1 MGWAFVSHP
10 APYPDGRAL
19 SRVWGMLDVLASSP
33 LLTMFLVVGFGAV
46 LGAVRFGP
54 LRFGA
59 AGALFVGLALG
70 ALDPRFGEGLVLVQS
85 LGLALFVYTVGL
97 AAGTSFFRDLRTQ
110 GRMIG
115 IAVVVLLAAAGVGLG
130 LGRILGLDVALQ
142 AGSYAGALTSTPALA
157 AATTAA
163 GNNEP
168 AVGYSLG
175 YPVGVVITIVVISL
189 TVHRRW
195 PSPRD
200 PAAGDPITA
209 TTVEVEHATMMREI
223 PGWGEQSVR
232 FSYLCRNER
241 QRVVV
246 PGEELLPGDRVVV
259 VGQPGAIDAAE
270 QHLGHRID
278 AHLADD
284 RSIVGFRRFLVS
296 NREVAG
302 RTIRELNVPDRFGG
316 VITRVMR
323 ADSELLATD
332 ELVLELGDRVLAVV
346 PRDQMEAVS
355 EYFGDSVRKVSEID
369 ALSIGVG
376 MALGL
381 LLGLVTVPLPG
392 GNSFA
397 LGTAAGPLLV
407 GLLLGRLERTGPI
420 VWGLPHAANLTIRQL
435 GLLLFLAAVG
445 LSSGQ
450 AFASEAFSM
459 TGLRIIAL
467 SLAIAVVTAALFLT
481 ATRLA
486 GFSAQRSSGA
496 LAGLVGQPAILA
508 YATSQSTDPRIDA
521 GYAPLF
527 ALGMITKIVLVTVL
541 AA

>member
-1 MGWAFVSHP
+1 
-10 APYPDGRAL
+10 
-19 SRVWGMLDVLASSP
+19 MLDVLASSP
-33 LLTMFLVVGFGAV
+33 LLTIFLVVAFGAV
-46 LGAVRFGP
+46 IGAIRFGP
-54 LRFGA
+54 LSFGA

-70 ALDPRFGEGLVLVQS
+70 ALDPRLGEGLGLVQT

-110 GRMIG
+110 GTMMG
-115 IAVVVLLAAAGVGLG
+115 LAVVVLLLAAGASLAVGSALG
-130 LGRILGLDVALQ
+130 IDVALQ
-142 AGSYAGALTSTPALA
+142 AGAFAGALTSTPALA
-157 AATTAA
+157 AATAATGSTA
-163 GNNEP
+163 P

-175 YPVGVVITIVVISL
+175 YPVGVIITIIVISL

-195 PSPRD
+195 PSRKD

-209 TTVEVEHATMMREI
+209 TTVEVERAAMMREI
-223 PGWGEQSVR
+223 PGWGEQNLR
-232 FSYLCRNER
+232 FSYLCRDNR

-259 VGQPGAIDAAE
+259 VGQPAAIDAAE

-296 NREVAG
+296 DRDVAG
-302 RTIRELNVPDRFGG
+302 RTIRELNIPDRFGG
-316 VITRVMR
+316 VITRVIR
-323 ADSELLATD
+323 ADAELLATD
-332 ELVLELGDRVLAVV
+332 DLVLELGDRVLAVV
-346 PRDQMEAVS
+346 PRDQMDAVAD
-355 EYFGDSVRKVSEID
+355 YFGDSVRKVSEFD

-392 GNSFA
+392 GNAFS
-397 LGTAAGPLLV
+397 LGAAAGPLIV
-407 GLLLGRLERTGPI
+407 GLLLGRLERSGPI

-450 AFASEAFSM
+450 AFASQAFSM
-459 TGLRIIAL
+459 TGLRIIGL
-467 SLAIAVVTAALFLT
+467 SLAIVVVTAALFLL
-481 ATRLA
+481 AARLL
-486 GFSAQRSSGA
+486 GFSAQRSAGG

-508 YATSQSTDPRIDA
+508 YATSQSSDPRIDA